1 MFHIPTVSHPNSNK
15 MSSRII
21 ASLVLVVLFVCSVF
35 ATPVA
40 ENHKGPV
47 KSSVA
52 PIQSSKQ
59 PEPTHVKKPEPTHD
73 KKPEPTHDKKP
84 EPTHDKKPEPTH
96 VKKPEPT
103 HVKKPEPNVLPTFT
117 CVLPSFQHPVEDAK
131 KGDSTPGYWYLTI
144 DGKKEEEV
152 KKVELPLVKGLGYF
166 WNCTSVWA
174 VFNVEK
180 HAWFAANLVN
190 ATFVPP
196 VKQDGKKWHEEYHGK
211 KDY

>member
-1 MFHIPTVSHPNSNK
+1 MFPVPTLSLPNSNK

-59 PEPTHVKKPEPTHD
+59 PEPTHVKKPEPTHF
-73 KKPEPTHDKKP
+73 
-84 EPTHDKKPEPTH
+84 KKPEPTH
-96 VKKPEPT
+96 VKTPES
-103 HVKKPEPNVLPTFT
+103 NILPTFT

-131 KGDSTPGYWYLTI
+131 KGDATPGYWYLTM
-144 DGKKEEEV
+144 DSKKEEEV

-180 HAWFAANLVN
+180 HAWFAASLVN

-196 VKQDGKKWHEEYHGK
+196 VKQDGKKWHEQYHGK